1 MPNAIESQAK
11 ISLDTS
17 IEQLEPGIEEKLAN
31 IRHQALNQA
40 RKEKTP
46 SLLFSKSMALSA
58 CSLVAVALLL
68 SPYLFNGE
76 NMTASPLLAQHEM
89 QEDPEL
95 LAELEFV
102 YWLSEEE
109 YEDVIL

>member
-1 MPNAIESQAK
+1 MSNTIEVQAK
-11 ISLDTS
+11 VSLDTS
-17 IEQLEPGIEEKLAN
+17 IEQLEPGVEQKLAN

-40 RKEKTP
+40 SKKSIP
-46 SLLFSKSMALSA
+46 SLLFGKSMALSA
-58 CSLVAVALLL
+58 CSLVVVALL
-68 SPYLFNGE
+68 SSYLFNSE
-76 NMTASPLLAQHEM
+76 NKITPRLLTQHEL

-109 YEDVIL
+109 YEEIIL